1 MAIKAGRVGVA
12 PDQVDMSGR
21 IVGEGSDAYTKAESD
36 AKFATKTEL
45 SGKVPVSQ
53 LTANS
58 KEFYFAYDETSEKYG
73 YKAGAT
79 GEFHPF
85 EEGGS
90 GGIGWVTPPDLI
102 QTGLTPTDNM
112 TIISGGY
119 KVVDNMCYIDLV
131 YRKTS
136 SSAGY
141 ITGFP
146 VPGSQYAASVYAIA
160 YSKNS
165 SSSDIEEYIINAT
178 TIDYLGI
185 DKSNGRLADGY
196 SANYRRIIAMYHIT
210 T

>member
-1 MAIKAGRVGVA
+1 MSLKAGRVGVA
-12 PDQVDMSGR
+12 PDQVDMAGR

-45 SGKVPVSQ
+45 SEKVPVSQ

-102 QTGLTPTDNM
+102 QTGLTPSNNI

-119 KVVDNMCYIDLV
+119 KFVDNMCYIDLV
-131 YRKTS
+131 YRKTTS
-136 SSAGY
+136 SIGE

-146 VPGSQYAASVYAIA
+146 PPGSQYTASVYAIA
-160 YSKNS
+160 
-165 SSSDIEEYIINAT
+165 
-178 TIDYLGI
+178 
-185 DKSNGRLADGY
+185 
-196 SANYRRIIAMYHIT
+196 
-210 T
+210 